1 MDHGGTNE
9 MNQSTKG
16 DKRTCT
22 LALHKFV
29 MPPIL
34 EPDTPGGLRASMDWR
49 RFSSSATAEDIAEN
63 TTVKSTREGSR
74 KRKNERVPSQGF
86 MQMGGSNREVPATA
100 LCDATDNLSV

>member
-29 MPPIL
+29 MPPIF
-34 EPDTPGGLRASMDWR
+34 EPDTPGGLRASIDWR
-49 RFSSSATAEDIAEN
+49 RFSSSATAEDMAEN
-63 TTVKSTREGSR
+63 TTVKSTCEGSR
-74 KRKNERVPSQGF
+74 KRKNEKSSQSRLYADGRK
-86 MQMGGSNREVPATA
+86 QSRGPGYCA
-100 LCDATDNLSV
+100 L

>member
-1 MDHGGTNE
+1 MDHSGTNE

-29 MPPIL
+29 MPPIF

-49 RFSSSATAEDIAEN
+49 RFSSSATAEDMAEN
-63 TTVKSTREGSR
+63 TTVKSTCEGSR
-74 KRKNERVPSQGF
+74 ERKNEKSSQSRFYADGRK
-86 MQMGGSNREVPATA
+86 QSRGPGYCA
-100 LCDATDNLSV
+100 L

>member
-1 MDHGGTNE
+1 

-29 MPPIL
+29 MPPIF

-49 RFSSSATAEDIAEN
+49 RFSSSATAEDMAGN
-63 TTVKSTREGSR
+63 TTVWKGSSERMNETRPQSSLYADR
-74 KRKNERVPSQGF
+74 K
-86 MQMGGSNREVPATA
+86 
-100 LCDATDNLSV
+100 